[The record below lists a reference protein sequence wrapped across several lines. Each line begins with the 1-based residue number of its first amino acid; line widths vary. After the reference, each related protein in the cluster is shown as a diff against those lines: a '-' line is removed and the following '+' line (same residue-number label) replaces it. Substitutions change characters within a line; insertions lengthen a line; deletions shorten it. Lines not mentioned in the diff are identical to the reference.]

1 MGRSRGGVSTKLHA
15 VVDTQGRPLHLTL
28 SAGQRHEMMMA
39 DELLAQAHGKA
50 VIADAGY
57 DSNRFR
63 AAVRS
68 RGMKSAK
75 LIAERPVA
83 PRQLLGERVSL
94 LERVERHRVRV
105 ETVMGKAEERGLV
118 VLPLGHAQQRAGS
131 VTDGWRRSPP

>member
-68 RGMKSAK
+68 RGMKAVIGSK
-75 LIAERPVA
+75 PERPRKLPKSRDLHLA
-83 PRQLLGERVSL
+83 CARLW
-94 LERVERHRVRV
+94 LE
-105 ETVMGKAEERGLV
+105 A
-118 VLPLGHAQQRAGS
+118 
-131 VTDGWRRSPP
+131 

>member
-1 MGRSRGGVSTKLHA
+1 LGRSRGGVSTKLHA

-68 RGMKSAK
+68 RGMKAVIGSK
-75 LIAERPVA
+75 PERPRRLPKSRDLYA
-83 PRQLLGERVSL
+83 MRYL
-94 LERVERHRVRV
+94 VERFFHELKRFRAIATRY
-105 ETVMGKAEERGLV
+105 EKTACSYLALV
-118 VLPLGHAQQRAGS
+118 HLACARLWLEA
-131 VTDGWRRSPP
+131 

>member
-1 MGRSRGGVSTKLHA
+1 LGRSRGGVSTKLHA

-63 AAVRS
+63 AAVQS
-68 RGMKSAK
+68 RGMKAVIGSK
-75 LIAERPVA
+75 RERPRRLPKSRDLYA
-83 PRQLLGERVSL
+83 KRYL
-94 LERVERHRVRV
+94 VERFFHELKRSRAIAARY
-105 ETVMGKAEERGLV
+105 EKTACSYLALV
-118 VLPLGHAQQRAGS
+118 HLACARLWLEA
-131 VTDGWRRSPP
+131 